1 MGTSIYRVCVAGFAA
16 FLPIAAA
23 FAQPIYNLQDLNSDA
38 SYDYGTQRG
47 QFAWHING
55 TNHMFQQWFWYRA
68 GADGFER
75 SIDTIP
81 FVGAQLTDT
90 NPFTDPRPDT
100 LSGLFREQRFDLET
114 NFTLRG
120 SADGTVASDI
130 TEQIRITNTTAAAL
144 PFTFF
149 QYVDLDL
156 NGTPQDTV
164 AQILNGN
171 TAQQSEGQ
179 IVASESVVTPQ
190 PSALEVNFFPVTL
203 NSLNDGALTNLNN
216 VAGPL
221 GPGDLTWAFQW
232 NFLISPGQSV
242 IISKD
247 KSIVP
252 EPGALALLGLGGIL
266 AGRRRRTASA

>member
-1 MGTSIYRVCVAGFAA
+1 MGTSIHRVCVAGVAA
-16 FLPIAAA
+16 SLSSAAA
-23 FAQPIYNLQDLNSDA
+23 LAQPIYTLQDLNSDA
-38 SYDYGTQRG
+38 SYNYGTQAG
-47 QFAWHING
+47 QFSWHING
-55 TNHMFQQWFWYRA
+55 VNHMFQQWFWYRA
-68 GADGFER
+68 GNDGFER

-90 NPFTDPRPDT
+90 NPFSDPRPDT

-120 SADGTVASDI
+120 SAGGTLASDI
-130 TEQIRITNTTAAAL
+130 TEQLRITNTTTAPL

-156 NGTPQDTV
+156 NGTPADTV

-171 TAQQSEGQ
+171 TARQSEGQ

-190 PSALEVNFFPVTL
+190 PSAVEVNFFANTL
-203 NSLNDGALTNLNN
+203 NSLNDGGITNLNN

-221 GPGDLTWAFQW
+221 GPGDLTWSFQW
-232 NFLISPGQSV
+232 NFLILPGQSV

-252 EPGALALLGLGGIL
+252 EPGAMTLLGLGGL
-266 AGRRRRTASA
+266 VAGRRRRRR